1 MTPRRWLHLLAFAG
15 LLAAWTY
22 ALLSPVPE
30 GATEVLG
37 DDGAFLFGKTL
48 HVSVYAAIMALG
60 GTLWLMRGKEGWL
73 AAILVTHGA
82 LTEYFQQFVGRHMA
96 VRDVLFDAMGVFIGS
111 GIVAVWLAIRR
122 GATPGAVST
131 QGRGLG

>member
-1 MTPRRWLHLLAFAG
+1 MTPLRRSHLLAFIG

-73 AAILVTHGA
+73 AAVLVTHGA

-96 VRDVLFDAMGVFIGS
+96 VRDVLFDALGVFIGS
-111 GIVAVWLAIRR
+111 VIVAVLARVR
-122 GATPGAVST
+122 KRPSVSASS
-131 QGRGLG
+131 

>member
-60 GTLWLMRGKEGWL
+60 GTLWLVRGKEGWL
-73 AAILVTHGA
+73 AAVLVTHGA
-82 LTEYFQQFVGRHMA
+82 VTEYFQQFVGRHMA
-96 VRDVLFDAMGVFIGS
+96 VRDVLFDALGVFIGS
-111 GIVAVWLAIRR
+111 GIVAVLARVR
-122 GATPGAVST
+122 KRPSVSASS
-131 QGRGLG
+131 